1 MNFPTFVPCIIM
13 AEPRKSP
20 RTWSWRWII
29 PFVAYI
35 CLPARRPT
43 SVLLSASPTEVRLLA
58 ALPTQSCAGVQVVLR
73 HAGIALPAVT
83 AETVGSPLESS
94 GLHALARITGLQAA
108 TEYGY
113 EVRCQGDA
121 VASGSIRTPPAP
133 GRALVRFGFGSCIL
147 PTALVPLV
155 PFDGSEALGRLD
167 FFLSLGDTIYGDLY
181 SSLPSAYD
189 ALWRAASFRTFAA
202 RTPLLSAFDDHET
215 GYNDPE
221 DAAGEPGFER
231 GMSYW
236 WLRLGSANPGR
247 GAASLAAAPSGTR
260 ARRWFSFRSG
270 GVDLFVA
277 DTVTHR
283 ASHPAGRWSPL
294 GREQALE
301 LRRWL
306 GRPAPLKVVA
316 TSIPFAMG
324 SGLPLS
330 SRLLPWQQNHSNYY
344 RESALHA
351 WLLGALRSRRRRNV
365 LLLSGDVHGARAY
378 SLAGGRA
385 HEVMCAPLHNLATE
399 TVATD
404 EVFPRAE
411 RTSKIWEDGAGW
423 QHVGTAEVDTRVRGN
438 ASLTVSVWRYGIF
451 WPRTPQLAYR
461 LRLRLPDVSSRGP
474 EL

>member
-1 MNFPTFVPCIIM
+1 MSV
-13 AEPRKSP
+13 
-20 RTWSWRWII
+20 WSWRWRWAII
-29 PFVAYI
+29 PIVFAYL
-35 CLPARRPT
+35 CLPTSRPT
-43 SVLLSASPTEVRLLA
+43 SVVLSASPTEVRILA
-58 ALPTQSCAGVQVVLR
+58 ALPTQSCAGVQVVLQV
-73 HAGIALPAVT
+73 AGVALPAVA
-83 AETVGSPLESS
+83 AETVSSPLELT
-94 GLHALARITGLQAA
+94 GLHALARVTGLQAA

-113 EVRCQGDA
+113 EVRCQGAA
-121 VASGSIRTPPAP
+121 VASGSVRTPPAP
-133 GRALVRFGFGSCIL
+133 GRALLRFGFGSCIL
-147 PTALVPLV
+147 PTPFVPLV
-155 PFDGSEALGRLD
+155 PFDGSEALDRLD
-167 FFLSLGDTIYGDLY
+167 FFLSLGDAVYGDIY
-181 SSLPSAYD
+181 SRLPWAYD
-189 ALWRAASFRTFAA
+189 ALWRAASFRSFAA
-202 RTPLLSAFDDHET
+202 RTPLLSAFDDHDA

-221 DAAGEPGFER
+221 DAAGTPGFER
-231 GMSYW
+231 GMGYW

-247 GAASLAAAPSGTR
+247 GAASLADAPSGTR

-306 GRPAPLKVVA
+306 DRPAPLKVVA

-330 SRLLPWQQNHSNYY
+330 SRLLPWRQNHSNYY

-351 WLLGALRSRRRRNV
+351 WLLAALRTRRQRNV

-385 HEVMCAPLHNLATE
+385 HEVMCAPVHHLGTE

-404 EVFPRAE
+404 EVLPRAE
-411 RTSKIWEDGAGW
+411 RTAKVWEDAPGW
-423 QHVGTAEVDTRVRGN
+423 QHVGTAEVDTRVPGN

-461 LRLRLPDVSSRGP
+461 LHLRLPDVRSRGALRYT
-474 EL
+474 E